1 MDPQAGAV
9 QALAWQLRQL
19 RQRAGNPGY
28 RALAKR
34 VHFSASTL
42 ADAARGERLASL
54 EVVLAYA
61 EACGG
66 DADEWRARWSAAAKA
81 RAAAGP
87 KQSGQGDA
95 AGAGERE
102 ECPYQGLTAFQ
113 AEEAARFFGRAELV
127 ERLVGRVEQ
136 LSFVAL
142 FGASGSGKSSLL
154 RAGLLGSIA
163 ADPEAAGHWRTLLM
177 TPTAHP
183 IKELSDQVAKL
194 CGADVHRMYEDLSQD
209 PAALD
214 LAIRGALA
222 ADPEVCRALL
232 VVDQFEEA
240 FTLCTDEGERARFI
254 GMLLDVA
261 HGPGRRTTVV
271 LGVRADFLAHLTQH
285 PGLAEAL
292 GEQAQLLVG
301 PVSATGLREIIVGP
315 AAHAGLRVEPELLV
329 TVLADAAGEPGALPL
344 VSHALLETWER
355 RSANSLTLAGYQASG
370 GVRGAIA
377 QTAERVNDRL
387 SPEQQ
392 QIARRIFLR
401 LTALGEGTEDT
412 RRPIV
417 RTELDGVA
425 DPPVVA
431 EVLDR
436 LAEARLVVL
445 GDGTVE
451 VAHEAL
457 IRAWPRLHRWLTDD
471 RANLLVHRGLT
482 EAAHGWQSSDREAG
496 ALYRGG
502 RLAAA
507 RAWAQEHPGNL
518 NELENAFLAAGN
530 AAERAEQD
538 SARRR
543 TRLLKG
549 LVMGMALL
557 MTLAMVSGFV
567 AMSQRTDARRQQQIT
582 FADQLSLQARSLLA
596 TDPAMSGRL
605 AVEAYRL
612 NPDTETIGGLLSAT
626 AAPRP
631 VVLNAGGP
639 AVYSLAFSPD
649 HSVLASAAVDGTI
662 SLWDPSRGAL
672 ITTLDGRAGRVTTV
686 AFSGDGNRL
695 ASLAIDGTAG
705 TITVW
710 DTHTHR
716 QVRRLA
722 IEHPA
727 AAMAFSSDGTVIAA
741 GTDTGGI
748 ALYDLT
754 HTSDM
759 PSATLRSHQHTV
771 LSLAFSSDR
780 QYLVSAAAQESP
792 IVWNTDT
799 GAGTTLRGADHVDSV
814 AFEPSGH
821 RLAAGADD
829 RGVYLWLDGDLAAPA
844 TSLPLHGSFGWVIS
858 APVNDKIAV
867 ADESGT
873 VTLRDLRG
881 IEPPQAFRD
890 RGRVETL
897 AVALSG
903 DGSILASAGWDG
915 GIVLHDLRN
924 KPFGGFDAQVND
936 VEVSPDGRT
945 IASAGSDGSVR
956 LWDGA
961 GKPLGVLGEQPDG
974 VEAVAFGP
982 DGRLLAAVSRNRT
995 LKIWDTAS
1003 RQPVAQ
1009 PIRIPAR
1016 GASTDV
1022 AFGAGGR
1029 YLAAAT
1035 LGPYLW
1041 EVTHPESPVSVPLK
1055 SARLATALAFSPD
1068 GRRLLT
1074 TSVGGFVNV
1083 IDLATGDQADRFDTH
1098 QGVVQDLAVSPDGRI
1113 LATAGDS
1120 RAIKLWDTVTHREI
1134 AVLSGHS
1141 APIQVLAFSRDG
1153 RTLASAGDDHTVVT
1167 WEVGTG
1173 RRLATLTGH
1182 TGRVRGL
1189 SFTADGDLV
1198 SGGQDGRI
1206 IRWSLDPGRAM
1217 TRVCTAVGRSL
1228 NRDEWAAYLPSLPYR
1243 PTCDRFSGV
1252 TSR

>member
-1 MDPQAGAV
+1 MDPHAGAV

-19 RQRAGNPGY
+19 RQTAGNPGY

-66 DADEWRARWSAAAKA
+66 DLDEWRARWSAAAKA
-81 RAAAGP
+81 RAAGGPKESGPGDTAGP
-87 KQSGQGDA
+87 V
-95 AGAGERE
+95 ERE
-102 ECPYQGLTAFQ
+102 DCPYQGLTAFQ
-113 AEEAARFFGRAELV
+113 AEEAARFFGRSDLV
-127 ERLVGRVEQ
+127 GRLVGRVEQ

-163 ADPEAAGHWRTLLM
+163 ADPGAAGRWRTLLM

-183 IKELSDQVAKL
+183 IEELSDQVAKL

-222 ADPEVCRALL
+222 AESELCRALL
-232 VVDQFEEA
+232 VVDQFEEV
-240 FTLCTDEGERARFI
+240 FTLCTDEAERTRFI
-254 GMLLDVA
+254 GMLLDAA

-315 AAHAGLRVEPELLV
+315 AAHAGLRVEPELLA

-355 RSANSLTLAGYQASG
+355 RSANSLTLAGYHASG

-377 QTAERVNDRL
+377 QTAERVNDGL

-392 QIARRIFLR
+392 QIARKIFLR
-401 LTALGEGTEDT
+401 LTALGDGTEDT

-425 DPPVVA
+425 DAPVVA

-436 LAEARLVVL
+436 LAGARLVVL

-471 RANLLVHRGLT
+471 RSNLLVHRGLT
-482 EAAHGWQSSDREAG
+482 EAAHGWHSSDREAG

-518 NELENAFLAAGN
+518 NELEDAFLTAGN
-530 AAERAEQD
+530 AAERAEHD
-538 SARRR
+538 SDRRR
-543 TRLLKG
+543 TRLLKR
-549 LVMGMALL
+549 LVVGMALI
-557 MTLAMVSGFV
+557 MTLAVISGFV
-567 AMSQRTDARRQQQIT
+567 AMSQRTDARHQQRIT
-582 FADQLSLQARSLLA
+582 FADQLSLRARNLLA
-596 TDPAMSGRL
+596 SDPAMSGRL
-605 AVEAYRL
+605 AVEAYHL
-612 NPDTETIGGLLSAT
+612 NPDTETSGGLLSAA

-631 VVLNAGGP
+631 AVLNAGGP

-649 HSVLASAAVDGTI
+649 RSVLASAAVDGTI
-662 SLWDPSRGAL
+662 SLWDPLRGAL
-672 ITTLDGRAGRVTTV
+672 ITTLDGHAGPLRAV
-686 AFSGDGNRL
+686 AFSGDGNRV

-705 TITVW
+705 SVTIW
-710 DTHTHR
+710 DAHTHR
-716 QVRRLA
+716 RVRRLA
-722 IEHPA
+722 IDHAA
-727 AAMAFSSDGTVIAA
+727 AAMAFSSDAAMIAV
-741 GTDTGGI
+741 GTDSGGI
-748 ALYDLT
+748 AVYDLND
-754 HTSDM
+754 TSDV
-759 PSATLRSHQHTV
+759 PSTTLRSHQHTV

-792 IVWNTDT
+792 VVWNTVT
-799 GAGTTLRGADHVDSV
+799 GASTTLRGADMADSV

-829 RGVYLWLDGDLAAPA
+829 RGVYLWLDGDLTAPA

-858 APVNDKIAV
+858 APINDRIAV

-881 IEPPQAFRD
+881 LEPVRSFRD
-890 RGRVETL
+890 RGRVETM

-903 DGSILASAGWDG
+903 DGSMLASAGWDG

-924 KPFGGFDAQVND
+924 RPFGGFDAQVND

-956 LWDGA
+956 LWDGS
-961 GKPLGVLGEQPDG
+961 GKPVGVLGEQPNA
-974 VEAVAFGP
+974 VEAVAFSP
-982 DGRLLAAVSRNRT
+982 DGHLLAAVSRNRT
-995 LKIWDTAS
+995 LTIWDTTS
-1003 RQPVAQ
+1003 RQPVGRPVQ
-1009 PIRIPAR
+1009 IPAV

-1022 AFGAGGR
+1022 AFGPGGR

-1041 EVTHPESPVSVPLK
+1041 EVSHPESPVPVPPK
-1055 SARLATALAFSPD
+1055 SGRLATALAFSPD

-1083 IDLATGDQADRFDTH
+1083 IDLTTGEQSDRFDTH
-1098 QGVVQDLAVSPDGRI
+1098 QGVVQDLAVSPDGKI

-1141 APIQVLAFSRDG
+1141 APIQVLAFSGDG
-1153 RTLASAGDDHTVVT
+1153 RTLASAGDDHTIVT

-1182 TGRVRGL
+1182 TGTVRGL
-1189 SFTADGDLV
+1189 AFTADGALV

-1206 IRWSLDPGRAM
+1206 IRWSLDPGSAT
-1217 TRVCTAVGRSL
+1217 TRVCAAAGRGL
-1228 NRDEWAAYLPSLPYR
+1228 NRDEWAIYLPSLPYR
-1243 PTCDRFSGV
+1243 PTCDRVSGV
-1252 TSR
+1252 APR